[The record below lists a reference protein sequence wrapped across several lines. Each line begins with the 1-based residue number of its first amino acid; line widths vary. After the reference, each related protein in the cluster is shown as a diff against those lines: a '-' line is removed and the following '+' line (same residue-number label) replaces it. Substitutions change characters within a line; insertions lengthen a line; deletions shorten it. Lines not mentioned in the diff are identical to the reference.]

1 MNNCGALV
9 IAILGAES
17 TGKTVLTQALV
28 PRIARLTALRCTWVP
43 ETLRTWCDARG
54 RTPRQDEQA
63 GIATAHQ
70 AAIDAAAAT
79 RDIVLCD
86 TTPLMVALYSRHL
99 FDDASLMPMAIAW
112 QRRCATTLL
121 LALDLPW
128 VADGLQRD
136 GAHVRAPIDALLRE
150 TLVAHDLPWSVVRGL
165 GEQRVEAALDALAP
179 LLRQLTALPSEGAR
193 GLFTRLDQRNGE
205 ATAAIWRCEHCD
217 DPACEHLEQARRRSV

>member
-1 MNNCGALV
+1 MNDGGALV

-17 TGKTVLTQALV
+17 TGKTVLAQALV
-28 PRIARLTALRCTWVP
+28 PRIAQLTALRCTWVP
-43 ETLRTWCDARG
+43 ETLRTWCDAHG

-70 AAIDAAAAT
+70 AAIEAAAAT
-79 RDIVLCD
+79 HHIVLCD

-99 FDDASLMPMAIAW
+99 FDDASLMPTTITW

-150 TLVAHDLPWSVVRGL
+150 TLVAHDLPWSVVCGL

-179 LLRQLTALPSEGAR
+179 LLRKLTASPSEGAR
-193 GLFTRLDQRNGE
+193 GLFMRLDERNGE
-205 ATAAIWRCEHCD
+205 AAAAIWRCEHCD
-217 DPACEHLEQARRRSV
+217 DPACEHLEQARRRGA